1 MRSFETIRASLERRQ
16 RLVQGLA
23 YASWALLGS
32 LGITAFVLLGSVLGI
47 WKTVPLFSWVIGNLL
62 VGALAFA
69 IGWLRHFN
77 TIELLFR
84 ADRQLYSN
92 ERLVTLYE
100 LSLGYGPQEFLPL
113 LERQLDRL
121 SVNAAQALPIAS
133 RDRWRWAAV
142 AILAIVCVSMTGF
155 VQLGS
160 LFVRTETD
168 RLGRTDQA
176 SLESQRALQLLEW
189 LQAPPAEL
197 TQKLMSVRERLE
209 RARAALAL
217 NPNDPR
223 ARAALQQL
231 HAELIQEQQRLAP
244 PLPPVEEERPKRSD
258 AKASLVEGS
267 PGEQRPPQQGTSG
280 VQELN
285 QLLQSLRSVSEQ
297 AQSLSPEE
305 LQKLLEQ
312 LRETNPDAAALA
324 EQILQLTQTPEEFHE
339 RLEEILREL
348 EARQALREQ
357 LENLQRE
364 LESTIAQAEP
374 QTAQE
379 NSSAGLPSAISS
391 SEEGSPQAQ
400 QQGQQGSASE
410 ARGIQT
416 QERQEEGQTLAGA
429 GRGTAPLDPEAAQDL
444 PDLEQLREH
453 SRALSVPG
461 SQNNDL
467 EILFEI
473 VTMEL
478 PQGNETSQSTTPP
491 VRIDYGKVEALLD
504 MLEIPDEL
512 RDAVRQYFLSLSRD
526 QR

>member
-1 MRSFETIRASLERRQ
+1 MHTFKTIRAKLERRQ
-16 RLVQGLA
+16 RLVQGSAL
-23 YASWALLGS
+23 ASWALLGS
-32 LGITAFVLLGSVLGI
+32 LGVTALMLLGSAFGIWDAVSLFAWIIANILVGVLAFVLGWVR
-47 WKTVPLFSWVIGNLL
+47 PLDTG
-62 VGALAFA
+62 
-69 IGWLRHFN
+69 
-77 TIELLFR
+77 ELLFR

-100 LSLGYGPQEFLPL
+100 LSLGHGPQEFLPL

-121 SVNAAQALPIAS
+121 SVNAAQALPLPS
-133 RDRWRWAAV
+133 RDKWRWAV
-142 AILAIVCVSMTGF
+142 ATILAIVCVSMTGF

-168 RLGRTDQA
+168 QSETASQA

-189 LQAPPAEL
+189 LQMPPAEL
-197 TQKLMSVRERLE
+197 AQKLMSMRERLE

-223 ARAALQQL
+223 ARTALQQL
-231 HAELIQEQQRLAP
+231 HAELTQEQQRLVP
-244 PLPPVEEERPKRSD
+244 PLPPAEEEQPTGSRSES
-258 AKASLVEGS
+258 SLVEGS
-267 PGEQRPPQQGTSG
+267 PGEPRPPQQGSA
-280 VQELN
+280 EALEFN

-324 EQILQLTQTPEEFHE
+324 EQVLQLTQTPEEFRE

-348 EARQALREQ
+348 ESRQALREQ

-364 LESTIAQAEP
+364 LESALAQTEP
-374 QTAQE
+374 QIARE
-379 NSSAGLPSAISS
+379 ESSSGFPSAMSS

-400 QQGQQGSASE
+400 QQGLASE
-410 ARGIQT
+410 AHGIQS
-416 QERQEEGQTLAGA
+416 QERQEEGQTSAGA

-444 PDLEQLREH
+444 PDLSQLRER

-461 SQNNDL
+461 SQQDDL

-473 VTMEL
+473 VTLEL
-478 PQGNETSQSTTPP
+478 PQGSETSPSTTL
-491 VRIDYGKVEALLD
+491 VQIDYGKVEALLD
-504 MLEIPDEL
+504 MLEIPEEL
-512 RDAVRQYFLSLSRD
+512 RDAVRQYFLSLSR